1 MDLVEHAC
9 AQGILGSLSDTERTI
24 LTYLSQHEDEVVD
37 ATVSTIAR
45 ATFSSTASVIRL
57 AQKLGFAGFAELKFF
72 VKNSR
77 AHSSFDTVELLDAAR
92 ADTVTTIDELLGG
105 PDISAPLRLIHDARI
120 IYLCAT
126 GYSQRLAA
134 KEFMK
139 SLINYGYFA
148 VLIPSRLEL
157 DNGITAITSEDVLIV
172 LSLSGATP
180 GYEPILANLRAR
192 SVPVICLAAHTTGYI
207 AQASDHVLTYKATPI
222 ALGPRHKKDFV
233 SLLGLSILLDYLTRS
248 LLVYSSARAESGGG
262 AAGADPRA
270 D

>member
-9 AQGILGSLSDTERTI
+9 TQGIMASLSDTERTI

-77 AHSSFDTVELLDAAR
+77 AHSSFDTGELLEGAR
-92 ADTVTTIDELLGG
+92 ADTVTTIDQLLDG
-105 PDISAPLRLIHDARI
+105 PDISAPLKLIHGARI

-139 SLINYGYFA
+139 SLINYGYFS

-157 DNGITAITSEDVLIV
+157 DNGINAITADDVLVV

-180 GYEPILANLRAR
+180 GYESILANLRAR
-192 SVPVICLAAHTTGYI
+192 GVPVICLAADTTGYI
-207 AQASDHVLTYKATPI
+207 AQASNHVLTYKATPI
-222 ALGPRHKKDFV
+222 ALGPQHKKDFV
-233 SLLGLSILLDYLTRS
+233 SLIGLNILLDYLTRS
-248 LLVYSSARAESGGG
+248 LLILSE
-262 AAGADPRA
+262 PEH
-270 D
+270 